1 MGSTNLT
8 NSIDEHS
15 LNFTQAPFAEHHQ
28 LPFSSIIGSF
38 FTSIIACTA
47 LVGNLAVIITTLWIE
62 NLRSQS
68 GNILIVFLACIDVW
82 TAIFVMIPS
91 AIAVATDG
99 WPFGD
104 TLCRIN
110 AVFNYLCACASSY
123 ITAMISFDRAV
134 AVLFPLRYNSWMTRK
149 AMISI
154 CLWIIGNTGSVAI
167 MNGSSSN
174 LSYDYYEAACALPYR
189 EYFGRVATYCG
200 CCICYAVPAMVMF
213 TCNVLIFLQIR
224 KSSNKVIG
232 IHISHVGNR
241 SEELTV
247 KKRKDSEM
255 WKSIYSMIA
264 IITVYY
270 ICFSPYALAKL
281 VKALLDAYAFPWVDY
296 PITILVFVS
305 SATNPFIY
313 GILRKDYRE
322 GFKKIPR
329 LVKEKL
335 YW

>member
-8 NSIDEHS
+8 NCIHEHI
-15 LNFTQAPFAEHHQ
+15 LNFTQVPFTEHRQ

-38 FTSIIACTA
+38 FTSIIACIA

-110 AVFNYLCACASSY
+110 AVFNYLCACTSSY

-134 AVLFPLRYNSWMTRK
+134 AVLFPLRYNSWMTRR

-154 CLWIIGNTGSVAI
+154 CLWIIGNAGSVAI
-167 MNGSSSN
+167 IHGLNSN
-174 LSYDYYEAACALPYR
+174 LSYDHYEAVCVVPYR
-189 EYFGRVATYCG
+189 EYLGKISAYCG
-200 CCICYAVPAMVMF
+200 SSICFAVPAMVMF
-213 TCNVLIFLQIR
+213 ICNVLIFLQIR
-224 KSSNKVIG
+224 KSSNKVTD
-232 IHISHVGNR
+232 IHISHVGSR

-255 WKSIYSMIA
+255 RKSIYSMIA
-264 IITVYY
+264 IIFVYY
-270 ICFSPYALAKL
+270 ICVSPYCFAKIL
-281 VKALLDAYAFPWVDY
+281 KVILDAYALPWVDY
-296 PITILVFVS
+296 PVTILIFVS

-313 GILRKDYRE
+313 GILRKDYKE

-329 LVKEKL
+329 LVKERL
-335 YW
+335 CW